1 MSNAGAGAED
11 GGFRGF
17 RGFLGGLRAGF
28 HLGSDGR
35 PHVENDGVIHIG
47 EDCRLS
53 SYPVRSHLVVMR
65 DASLTVGNHVV
76 IAYGAAISARRAI
89 RIGDGTRIGPFCLI
103 LDNDFHSVGDK
114 HAPGGAAPIEIG
126 RNVTLG
132 TRVTVLRGTRIGDGA
147 RIISGSTVAGV
158 IPNGAIFSGVPA
170 RARGNDALRNIG
182 RSVAT
187 VVMRVF
193 KLTALPDPAE
203 GPAQIAGWT
212 DAGVIRM
219 LLALEETFGTTLP
232 VEELCAARCIEDVTG
247 IVTRARA

>member
-1 MSNAGAGAED
+1 MSGAGAGAED

-17 RGFLGGLRAGF
+17 LSGLRAGF
-28 HLGSDGR
+28 HLRSDGR
-35 PHVENDGVIHIG
+35 PHVENDGVIRIG

-132 TRVTVLRGTRIGDGA
+132 ARVTVLRGTRIGDGA
-147 RIISGSTVAGV
+147 RVVSGSTVAGV
-158 IPNGAIFSGVPA
+158 IPNGAVVSGVPA
-170 RARGNDALRNIG
+170 RVRGNDALRNVG
-182 RSVAT
+182 RSVAA
-187 VVMRVF
+187 VVKQVF
-193 KLTALPDPAE
+193 KLTTLPGPAE

-212 DAGVIRM
+212 DVGVMRM

-232 VEELCAARCIEDVTG
+232 VEELHAARCIEDVTG